1 MTGEPA
7 QFRMPS
13 LGADMESGSVAEW
26 LVHPGDQ
33 VRRGDVIAVIDTDKA
48 LIEVESFHTGV
59 VDSLLV
65 DAGER
70 VPVGTPLALIA
81 GAAPPSEPR
90 VPTPTAP
97 PARKR
102 PPARAGKKRPQP
114 EPQPEP
120 VAGPPG
126 HPPQPTPPPPITSPI
141 VRHLAEQR
149 GLDLATVHGT
159 GPGGQVTRA
168 DVERAESRVKASPL
182 ARRIALDLDV
192 DLAAVQGTGR
202 AGAIRADDVRKAAA
216 RAGEPREAAAPAEAA
231 PAAPTVQ
238 EAAAGEPRLEG
249 RRDAMR
255 QAIARAM
262 ARSKREIPHY
272 YLSSTVDMSA
282 ALGWLRERNRD
293 LPVSQ
298 RLLPA
303 VLLLKAAARA
313 AKEVPQLNG
322 FWIDDAF
329 VSGNAVNLGVAI
341 SLKGG
346 GLIAP
351 ALLDVADRDLD
362 DLMAAL
368 RDLVARSRAGRMRS
382 SEMTEATITVTNLGE
397 QGVEAV
403 HGVIYPPQVALV
415 GFGKILDRPWAV
427 DGLLGVRP
435 VVTVTLAADHRATD
449 GFTGGRF
456 LTTVDRLLNHP
467 EGL

>member
-7 QFRMPS
+7 EFRMPS

-26 LVHPGDQ
+26 LVHPGDP
-33 VRRGDVIAVIDTDKA
+33 VRKGDVIAVIDTDKA

-65 DAGER
+65 DVGER

-81 GAAPPSEPR
+81 GAAAPAEPR
-90 VPTPTAP
+90 VAAEP
-97 PARKR
+97 PSVVRKR
-102 PPARAGKKRPQP
+102 PPARAGKKRPRP
-114 EPQPEP
+114 EPTARVPEP
-120 VAGPPG
+120 V
-126 HPPQPTPPPPITSPI
+126 PQPTPPVTSPI
-141 VRHLAEQR
+141 VRHLAEKR
-149 GLDLATVHGT
+149 GLDLAAVHGT
-159 GPGGQVTRA
+159 GPGGRVTRA
-168 DVERAESRVKASPL
+168 DVERAEPRVKASPL
-182 ARRIALDLDV
+182 ARRIALELGVDLDS
-192 DLAAVQGTGR
+192 VQGTGR
-202 AGAIRADDVRKAAA
+202 SGAIRADDVREAAA
-216 RAGEPREAAAPAEAA
+216 RTGVPQKAPVE
-231 PAAPTVQ
+231 TV
-238 EAAAGEPRLEG
+238 GGPGMEG
-249 RRDAMR
+249 RRGAMR

-262 ARSKREIPHY
+262 TRSKREIPHY
-272 YLSSTVDMSA
+272 YLSTTVDMSA
-282 ALGWLRERNRD
+282 ALEWLRQRNRD

-313 AKEVPQLNG
+313 AEEIPQLNG

-329 VSGNAVNLGVAI
+329 VPGKSVNLGVAI

-351 ALLDVADRDLD
+351 ALHDVTGRDLG

-368 RDLVARSRAGRMRS
+368 KDLVTRSRAGRLRG
-382 SEMTEATITVTNLGE
+382 SEMTEATITVTNLGD

-435 VVTVTLAADHRATD
+435 VATVTLAADHRATD

-456 LTTVDRLLNHP
+456 LAAVDRLLNHP
-467 EGL
+467 EVL

>member
-13 LGADMESGSVAEW
+13 LGADMEVGRVAEW
-26 LVHPGDQ
+26 LVQPGDQ
-33 VRRGDVIAVIDTDKA
+33 IRRGDVIAVIDTDKA
-48 LIEVESFHTGV
+48 LIEAESFHTGV
-59 VDSLLV
+59 VESLLV
-65 DAGER
+65 DVGER
-70 VPVGTPLALIA
+70 VPVGAPLALIA
-81 GAAPPSEPR
+81 GAAPSAGPR
-90 VPTPTAP
+90 VPTPP
-97 PARKR
+97 ERPARKR
-102 PPARAGKKRPQP
+102 PPAQAAKKRPQP
-114 EPQPEP
+114 GPPPEP
-120 VAGPPG
+120 VAAPPEAA
-126 HPPQPTPPPPITSPI
+126 PQPLPPPPTTSPI
-141 VRHLAEQR
+141 VRHLAEKR

-159 GPGGQVTRA
+159 GPGGRVTRA
-168 DVERAESRVKASPL
+168 DVERAGARVKASPL
-182 ARRIALDLDV
+182 ARRIALDLGV
-192 DLAAVQGTGR
+192 DLAAVRGTGR

-231 PAAPTVQ
+231 PAVP
-238 EAAAGEPRLEG
+238 EAAAGEPEMGG

-255 QAIARAM
+255 QAIARTM
-262 ARSKREIPHY
+262 TRSKREIPHY
-272 YLSSTVDMSA
+272 YLSTTVDMSA
-282 ALGWLRERNRD
+282 ALGWLRARNRD
-293 LPVSQ
+293 LPVAK

-313 AKEVPQLNG
+313 AKEVSQLNG
-322 FWIDDAF
+322 FWIDDGF
-329 VSGNAVNLGVAI
+329 VPGNVVNLGVAI

-351 ALLDVADRDLD
+351 ALHDVADRELD

-368 RDLVARSRAGRMRS
+368 KDLVARSRAGRLRG

-456 LTTVDRLLNHP
+456 LTAVDRLLNHP

>member
-7 QFRMPS
+7 EFRMPS

-26 LVHPGDQ
+26 LIHPGDL
-33 VRRGDVIAVIDTDKA
+33 VRKGDVIAVIDTDKA
-48 LIEVESFHTGV
+48 LIEVESFHAGV

-65 DAGER
+65 DVGER

-81 GAAPPSEPR
+81 GAAAEPR
-90 VPTPTAP
+90 VTAEP
-97 PARKR
+97 RPAVGKR
-102 PPARAGKKRPQP
+102 PSARARGKRPRP
-114 EPQPEP
+114 EPAAKVSEP
-120 VAGPPG
+120 V
-126 HPPQPTPPPPITSPI
+126 PQPTPPVTSPI
-141 VRHLAEQR
+141 VRHLAEKR
-149 GLDLATVHGT
+149 GLDLTAVHGT
-159 GPGGQVTRA
+159 GPGGRVTRA
-168 DVERAESRVKASPL
+168 DVERIEPRVKASPL
-182 ARRIALDLDV
+182 ARRIALDLGV
-192 DLAAVQGTGR
+192 DLDSVQGTGR
-202 AGAIRADDVRKAAA
+202 SGAIRADDVREAAA
-216 RAGEPREAAAPAEAA
+216 RAGVPQEAPAVEAA
-231 PAAPTVQ
+231 PV
-238 EAAAGEPRLEG
+238 GEPGMED

-272 YLSSTVDMSA
+272 YLSTTVDMSA
-282 ALGWLRERNRD
+282 ALEWLRQRNRD

-303 VLLLKAAARA
+303 ILLLKAAARA
-313 AKEVPQLNG
+313 AEEIPQLNG

-329 VSGNAVNLGVAI
+329 VSGESVNLGVAI

-351 ALLDVADRDLD
+351 ALHDVTGRDLG
-362 DLMAAL
+362 DLMAGL
-368 RDLVARSRAGRMRS
+368 KDLVARSRAGRLRS
-382 SEMTEATITVTNLGE
+382 SEMTEATITVTNLGD

-415 GFGKILDRPWAV
+415 GFGRILDRPWAV

-456 LTTVDRLLNHP
+456 LTAVDRLLNHP
-467 EGL
+467 EVL

>member
-13 LGADMESGSVAEW
+13 LGADMEAGSVAEW
-26 LVHPGDQ
+26 LVQPGDH
-33 VRRGDVIAVIDTDKA
+33 VRKGDVIAVIDTDKA
-48 LIEVESFHTGV
+48 LIEVESFHTGAV
-59 VDSLLV
+59 ESLLV
-65 DAGER
+65 DVGEK
-70 VPVGTPLALIA
+70 VPVGTPLALIG
-81 GAAPPSEPR
+81 GAAPSGEPR
-90 VPTPTAP
+90 VPAP
-97 PARKR
+97 PQRPTRKR
-102 PPARAGKKRPQP
+102 PPARAAKKRPQP
-114 EPQPEP
+114 GPPPEP
-120 VAGPPG
+120 VAGPPEP
-126 HPPQPTPPPPITSPI
+126 PPQPSPITSPI
-141 VRHLAEQR
+141 VRHLAEKR

-159 GPGGQVTRA
+159 GPGGRVTRA

-182 ARRIALDLDV
+182 ARRIALDLGV
-192 DLAAVQGTGR
+192 DLAAVHGTGR
-202 AGAIRADDVRKAAA
+202 TGAIRADDVREAAA
-216 RAGEPREAAAPAEAA
+216 RAGERREAPPAEGA
-231 PAAPTVQ
+231 PAAPAV
-238 EAAAGEPRLEG
+238 EAAAAGEPGPEG

-262 ARSKREIPHY
+262 SRSKREIPHY
-272 YLSSTVDMSA
+272 YLSTTVDMSA
-282 ALGWLRERNRD
+282 ALGWLRARNRD
-293 LPVSQ
+293 LPVAN

-313 AKEVPQLNG
+313 AMEVPQLNG

-329 VSGNAVNLGVAI
+329 VPGKAVNLGVAI

-351 ALLDVADRDLD
+351 ALHDASNRDLD

-368 RDLVARSRAGRMRS
+368 RDLVARSRSGRMRG

-456 LTTVDRLLNHP
+456 LAAVDRLLNRP